1 MYVSCDLVFSV
12 GSFLPDRQ
20 LFGRDCLLLRVCVF
34 VKYLPRVPALKIF
47 FTLPTLFWG
56 SRCVTRF
63 AAWHRHILV
72 LCSTR
77 IRRAAIIFMDIPHL
91 NLPCMRCV
99 RSALKAIEEG
109 DTMPLRIRC
118 RFEQASSFKCAQCI
132 KRKDTGCITVRI
144 DADVGGPID

>member
-1 MYVSCDLVFSV
+1 MCHVTWCFSLALSFPIASCS
-12 GSFLPDRQ
+12 GATASF
-20 LFGRDCLLLRVCVF
+20 FGCAYSSNICPAFLL
-34 VKYLPRVPALKIF
+34 LKIF

-56 SRCVTRF
+56 SRCVTGF